1 MSWIVDTYQAF
12 YPGDVNSHEA
22 VNGKPLSQ
30 HGIAGRR
37 EATGR
42 GVYFAA
48 RECVSIPEDMKKLK
62 LSVGIEGKRVIV
74 QGMGNV
80 GFSAARFIQEAGG
93 IIVGLCEYEGAIYDP
108 NGLDVNLVL
117 LHRQQTGSILNYGK
131 ARNYTNS
138 GQGLEQDCDILIPAA
153 LENQITAANAGNIK
167 ARIIVEGANG
177 PTSPDAEELLIGK
190 GCIIVP
196 DMYANA
202 GGVTVS
208 YFEWLKNLSH
218 VAFGRMHRRYE
229 EQSNHYLASLMER
242 MTGAEL
248 SKDQRNMLVKG
259 PTELELVI
267 SEIGRANV

>member
-93 IIVGLCEYEGAIYDP
+93 IIVGRSEERREG
-108 NGLDVNLVL
+108 
-117 LHRQQTGSILNYGK
+117 Q
-131 ARNYTNS
+131 
-138 GQGLEQDCDILIPAA
+138 EC
-153 LENQITAANAGNIK
+153 
-167 ARIIVEGANG
+167 
-177 PTSPDAEELLIGK
+177 
-190 GCIIVP
+190 
-196 DMYANA
+196 
-202 GGVTVS
+202 VS
-208 YFEWLKNLSH
+208 TC
-218 VAFGRMHRRYE
+218 RYRWWPV
-229 EQSNHYLASLMER
+229 H
-242 MTGAEL
+242 
-248 SKDQRNMLVKG
+248 
-259 PTELELVI
+259 
-267 SEIGRANV
+267 